1 MARTRRPSSRASRAS
16 RAPLW
21 LGLLI
26 ALATAAHGLLA
37 DASPPPRDA
46 TAHAEAKAE
55 SRASSADEAPE
66 EPAAKKKQRAS
77 AQELISPQSPFYSA
91 EACERFLSAKKQ
103 TAPRAHKGSRQASQ
117 QASLR
122 VGTWNLA
129 WFPDGT
135 AKGDDPERA
144 RDVPWMACAIASL
157 DVQVLAVQEV
167 VQHTRGRAALLDLEA
182 RLDTLTA
189 GRWKH
194 VLDECKDDGRQH
206 VGFLYDSSRVTL
218 DGTQVVG
225 RINPGRNACDMR
237 LRPGYAIGVRIG
249 NTHARLLNVHFDS
262 GQLARDADHRVTSFD
277 RLLEALPELPG
288 KRTAPVI
295 ALGDFN
301 TMGCDACSPARTA
314 ADELAQLEARASQA
328 VPKLSRMADEHACSE
343 YYRGHGGLLD
353 LVLVGN
359 LGKGTAQLETH
370 GICSELRC
378 ERVRPSQSPSAL
390 TRLSDHC
397 PLVVELKP

>member
-1 MARTRRPSSRASRAS
+1 VARKGRS

-21 LGLLI
+21 LGLLV
-26 ALATAAHGLLA
+26 ALAAAHGLLG
-37 DASPPPRDA
+37 DSSPWPPREA
-46 TAHAEAKAE
+46 TAHADAE
-55 SRASSADEAPE
+55 RQASSSEEAPAK
-66 EPAAKKKQRAS
+66 PAANTKPKKKRVS
-77 AQELISPQSPFYSA
+77 AQELIAPQSPFHSA
-91 EACERFLSAKKQ
+91 EACERFVSERIVSAKKKSK
-103 TAPRAHKGSRQASQ
+103 PRGT
-117 QASLR
+117 LR

-135 AKGDDPERA
+135 ANGADPERA
-144 RDVPWMACAIASL
+144 RDVPWMACVIASL

-167 VQHTRGRAALLDLEA
+167 VQHPRGRAALLDLEA
-182 RLDTLTA
+182 RLDTLTS

-194 VLDECKDDGRQH
+194 VLDDCKDDGRQH
-206 VGFLYDSSRVTL
+206 LGFLYDSSRVTL
-218 DGTQVVG
+218 EGTQMVS

-237 LRPGYAIGVRIG
+237 LRPGYAIGVRLG

-277 RLLEALPELPG
+277 RLLEELPELPG

-301 TMGCDACSPARTA
+301 TMGCDGCEPKRSAQG
-314 ADELAQLEARASQA
+314 ELAQLEARASQA
-328 VPKLSRMADEHACSE
+328 LPKLSRIADEHACSE
-343 YYRGHGGLLD
+343 YYRGHGSLLD
-353 LVLVGN
+353 LVFVGN
-359 LGKGTAQLETH
+359 LGQGKAKLETH

-378 ERVRPSQSPSAL
+378 AKLGRSQSPPAL

-397 PLVVELKP
+397 PLVLELNP